1 MDYGILP
8 TLNKDYILSK
18 ITSEQIFEYYL
29 QIKVQTNILYKAPP
43 VIRVGDNNPTCS
55 FYYSYN
61 GKLRF
66 QDFAGYFHGDCF
78 DVVGYILKVNS
89 NDKKGFSVILD
100 QIARDFRLHKYSNK
114 YLIST
119 GNTIDVREVAKVKV
133 KPLIEF
139 QPRSWN
145 RDDATF
151 WLAGNISSKLL
162 QYGRVFPCQ
171 YVWLNNNLIYNFN
184 PKDPAYAYYFAQNE
198 IKIYFPKREEYRF
211 LGNTS
216 YIQGLDIL
224 KPDEIGVITKSYK
237 DVLSLKSF
245 GIQAIAPSSETNL
258 IKKEDWLK
266 IKNYCNHWFSL
277 LDYDRTG
284 IKMAIKLKNL
294 YNVTPLFFYNY
305 KPINKGYKFTG
316 SSLIKEFEA
325 FTNVKD
331 FYDYVKFFGKDN
343 TLQLIDKV
351 KNKYEDLFNDFNLNM
366 YNNLYWLQKDNPNKN
381 KKDEIP
387 F

>member
-1 MDYGILP
+1 MEYGILP
-8 TLNKDYILSK
+8 TLNKDFILSK

-89 NDKKGFSVILD
+89 NDKKGFSIILD
-100 QIARDFRLHKYSNK
+100 QIARDFKLHKYQNK
-114 YLIST
+114 NHITS
-119 GNTIDVREVAKVKV
+119 GNTFDVREVAKVKV

-139 QPRSWN
+139 QKRNWTKS
-145 RDDATF
+145 DADF
-151 WLAGNISSKLL
+151 WLAGNINSKLL
-162 QYGRVFPCQ
+162 TYGRVFPCQ
-171 YVWLNNNLIYNFN
+171 YIWLNNNLIYNFN
-184 PKDPAYAYYFAQNE
+184 PKDPAYAYFFKEKE
-198 IKIYFPKREEYRF
+198 IKIYYPNRKEYRF

-224 KPDEIGVITKSYK
+224 KPDQIGIVTKSYK

-258 IKKEDWLK
+258 ISLEDWYN
-266 IKNYCNHWFSL
+266 IKYYCNHWFSL

-284 IKMAIKLKNL
+284 IKMAIKLKKL
-294 YNVTPLFFYNY
+294 YNITPLFFYNY
-305 KPINKGYKFTG
+305 KPINKEGKFTG
-316 SSLIKEFEA
+316 STIIKDFQS

-331 FYDYVKFFGKDN
+331 FYDYVKYYGKDN
-343 TLQLIDKV
+343 TFNLINKV
-351 KNKYEDLFNDFNLNM
+351 KDKYEDLFIKFDEEM
-366 YNNLYWLQKDNPNKN
+366 YNNLNWL
-381 KKDEIP
+381 KKDKLNTKNYEIP